1 MKSSTDFLPSLPQS
15 FLLIG
20 APGTGKTTIA
30 LQLPKPFI
38 LDCDGNLNGPVK
50 FLNAGKRLTQPWFYD
65 TPFTDAKGKPT
76 PRVKLLERCTE
87 LLSEAANDPNVETI
101 VIDSLT
107 SFVQFVFIQ
116 VLVNQKRPPSEGF
129 NVTISDSAF
138 EQRDWGVFFGLMQR
152 TIFWLKG
159 CGKRIV
165 ICAHIKTDKDDM
177 KGTLL
182 NFINVP
188 GQIRDFL
195 SGWFEEAWQVTVETT
210 GVPGT
215 ATFKETRKV
224 LTVPDSRSANLGL
237 KTSSGLGTSFNP
249 DDISKLISKT
259 K

>member
-1 MKSSTDFLPSLPQS
+1 MKSSTDFLPTLPQS

-20 APGTGKTTIA
+20 SPGTGKTTVA

-38 LDCDGNLNGPVK
+38 LDCDGNLGGPVK
-50 FLNAGKRLTQPWFYD
+50 FLTENKRLGSEWFYD
-65 TPFTDAKGKPT
+65 SPFTDKNGKPT
-76 PRVKLLERCTE
+76 PRTKLLERCSE
-87 LLSEAANDPNVETI
+87 LLLEAANDPRVETI
-101 VIDSLT
+101 VVDSLT

-116 VLVNQKRPPSEGF
+116 TLINQKRPPADGF
-129 NVTISDSAF
+129 DITKSDSAF

-165 ICAHIKTDKDDM
+165 FCAHIKTDKDEM

-195 SGWFEEAWQVTVETT
+195 SGWFEEAWQITVETT

-215 ATFKETRKV
+215 PTFKETRRI

-237 KTSSGLGTSFNP
+237 KTSSGLGASFSP
-249 DDISKLISKT
+249 DDIHKLIPKSK
-259 K
+259 